1 MLVKRVLLLVPL
13 NCFGHVVATTEIAKL
28 LVDRDDRIYVT
39 VLTMRLPFD
48 SHNQHTTL
56 TSSTFSERI
65 EILHLSPENPGSSG
79 SPGQDVFSYVASYKT
94 LVKEVVSNQT
104 QSDSSPSSQ
113 RLVGFFLDMFCSTMI
128 DVASELGVP
137 SYIYYTSNATFL
149 GFILHIQTLYDEK
162 KLNFTQL
169 EDSNAELII
178 PSLVKPLP
186 TKVLPSLVFNNDLV
200 RTFLGNTRRFRETK
214 GILVNTFIEY
224 ESHAINS
231 LSGGKIPPMY
241 HVGPILNRGSDQSDK
256 CRDFME
262 WLDQQPKS
270 SVVFLC
276 FGSMG
281 CFDADQV
288 KEIAYALEQTKNRFL
303 WSLRKPPPKGQIRL
317 PTDYADVRDI
327 LTEEFL
333 NRTAEIG
340 KVIGWAP
347 QGTILAHPAI
357 GGFVSLCG
365 WNSVLESLWNGVPI
379 AAWPMYAE
387 QQFLAFQMVVELGI
401 AVEIKMDYRKELTSE
416 SVILVSSE
424 EIVGGISSVMEQD
437 SEVRKRVVKMSEK
450 SKKSLIKGGSSY
462 CSLGRLIRDVI
473 NPQ

>member
-1 MLVKRVLLLVPL
+1 
-13 NCFGHVVATTEIAKL
+13 
-28 LVDRDDRIYVT
+28 
-39 VLTMRLPFD
+39 MRLPFD

-94 LVKEVVSNQT
+94 LVKEVVSNRT
-104 QSDSSPSSQ
+104 QSDSSPSSP

-128 DVASELGVP
+128 DVASELG
-137 SYIYYTSNATFL
+137 
-149 GFILHIQTLYDEK
+149 TLYDEK

-186 TKVLPSLVFNNDLV
+186 TKVLPSLVFNKDLV
-200 RTFLGNTRRFRETK
+200 PPFLGNTRRFRETK
-214 GILVNTFIEY
+214 GILVNTFMEY

-231 LSGGKIPPMY
+231 LSGGKIPPVY
-241 HVGPILNRGSDQSDK
+241 PVGPILNRGSDQSDK
-256 CRDFME
+256 CRDVME

-303 WSLRKPPPKGQIRL
+303 WSLRKPPPKGQMGL
-317 PTDYADVRDI
+317 PTDYTDVRDI

-333 NRTAEIG
+333 NRTAEIE

-357 GGFVSLCG
+357 GGFVSHCG
-365 WNSVLESLWNGVPI
+365 WNSVLEK
-379 AAWPMYAE
+379 

-424 EIVGGISSVMEQD
+424 EIAGGIRSVMEQD

-450 SKKSLIKGGSSY
+450 SKKSLINGGSSY
-462 CSLGRLIRDVI
+462 RSLGRLIRDLI